1 MQNTESNI
9 AKNNWYLLN
18 VDEMDNH
25 TKLKSEQ
32 YILKVMKQEYFTDLL
47 NEFTAINI
55 PNNHL
60 QYAIT
65 WFVLAIAIAIMY
77 LTFIYKNIL
86 KK

>member
-1 MQNTESNI
+1 
-9 AKNNWYLLN
+9 
-18 VDEMDNH
+18 MDNH

>member
-1 MQNTESNI
+1 
-9 AKNNWYLLN
+9 
-18 VDEMDNH
+18 
-25 TKLKSEQ
+25 
-32 YILKVMKQEYFTDLL
+32 MKQEYFTDLL